1 MQGAGPKVPGIG
13 SAVAEEMQS
22 HQRAAPSLRTGY
34 GIFRRGVESCFV
46 WRYNGSDVQ

>member
-13 SAVAEEMQS
+13 SAVAEGMES

-34 GIFRRGVESCFV
+34 
-46 WRYNGSDVQ
+46 